1 MNPATGAPTIP
12 AMPGYQTKHE
22 QIGVIGVDDLTI
34 RSLLD
39 RNQFADVL
47 GAAERQGI
55 SSASWPLFGMLWPSG
70 AQLAARLALRPV
82 AASERILEIGCG
94 LALASLVGH
103 RRGADVTASDCHPL
117 AGEFLAENLRLNAL
131 APMKYRH
138 GHWSA
143 SPLQHQHALDDGQH
157 ALRGRFDLIIGSDL
171 LYERDD
177 GGLLARFI
185 GRHAAPGALVWIVDP
200 DRGNR
205 PAFNRHMAAQGFSL
219 HEERLDQAAV
229 LDGVAYKGRLLSYR
243 LGAVL
248 Q

>member
-1 MNPATGAPTIP
+1 MHFCLCNPF
-12 AMPGYQTKHE
+12 
-22 QIGVIGVDDLTI
+22 LS
-34 RSLLD
+34 SL
-39 RNQFADVL
+39 R

-70 AQLAARLALRPV
+70 AHLAALLAARPV
-82 AASERILEIGCG
+82 IEAERILEIGCG

-117 AGEFLAENLRLNAL
+117 AGEFLAENLRLNSL

-143 SPLQHQHALDDGQH
+143 SPLQHQQALDDGQH

-219 HEERLDQAAV
+219 HEERLDQAAS
-229 LDGVAYKGRLLSYR
+229 LDVAAYKGRLMSYR
-243 LGAVL
+243 AGATL